1 MSLRY
6 AVAAVQTDLWPVVPE
21 AGRSPVP
28 ANRDRNLGRAIALI
42 RRQAQWNPARL
53 YVLPEFFLTGS
64 GGIRRPGP
72 ARDLMCVT
80 FPGPELE
87 PLAAL
92 ARETGAFIAGMVFE
106 VIPSWPDR
114 YWNTAFILDPRGEVI
129 LRYRKHY
136 DPTGITRPADVLAEY
151 VEHFGE
157 DALFPVV
164 DTEIGRLACL
174 TCYDINFP
182 EVARALALK
191 GAEVLIHPTAEGRAP
206 FLMPDTGGWAL
217 ARRVRAYENLC
228 CLVSANLG
236 RTRDSDLPE
245 ERMGGG
251 SSIINWDG
259 RVVVSADSVGELI
272 LQAEIDLDELRRHRS
287 QRHMNFL
294 AQLRPEVH
302 ALAYRAAGKPA

>member
-21 AGRSPVP
+21 AGGPPVP
-28 ANRDRNLGRAIALI
+28 GNRDRNLARAIQLI
-42 RRQAQWNPARL
+42 RRQARWNPARL

-64 GGIRRPGP
+64 GGVGRPGP

-80 FPGPELE
+80 LPGPELE

-92 ARETGAFIAGMVFE
+92 AREIGAFIAGMVFE
-106 VIPSWPDR
+106 VIPRWPDR

-136 DPTGITRPADVLAEY
+136 DPTGITRPGDVLAEY

-206 FLMPDTGGWAL
+206 FLMPDTGGWDL

-228 CLVSANLG
+228 FLVSANLG
-236 RTRDSDLPE
+236 RTRESDLPE
-245 ERMGGG
+245 ERMGG
-251 SSIINWDG
+251 SSRIINWDG
-259 RVVVSADSVGELI
+259 RVLVAADSIGELI
-272 LQAEIDLDELRRHRS
+272 LQTEIDLGELRRQRG

-294 AQLRPEVH
+294 APEVH
-302 ALAYRAAGKPA
+302 ALAYRTAGDRS